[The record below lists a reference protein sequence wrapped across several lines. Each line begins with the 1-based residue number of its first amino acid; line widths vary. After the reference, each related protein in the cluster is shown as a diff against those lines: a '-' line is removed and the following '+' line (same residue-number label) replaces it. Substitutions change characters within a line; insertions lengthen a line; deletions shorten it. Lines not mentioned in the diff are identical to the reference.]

1 MKSDAFIQL
10 ALDTLSC
17 SQKELAV
24 RLKVSPAQIS
34 KWKKGEYMSLEME
47 EKLQAIVNIKHYD
60 PEFVLW
66 AGSLDSAAKW
76 EKLIHYLADISNE
89 NSETGYSTEP
99 LNDDMGVLCWN
110 TFYVLREMG
119 VTISKVFPQ
128 ELDVDYQDEEADDN
142 ELWDLIENS
151 PHASTIYKIYRS
163 LNDVYGFYAAYIE
176 QLVND
181 EELSFFDTPADN
193 IEPCLMSLAACKISV
208 DPLFAP
214 KFGVFRSRIIKDY
227 EEWLSFVKEKAF
239 RAGVPLGAELLGMIY
254 NSHDALGHE
263 AEAESLGFNSSRIH
277 PDIYMNELLVGMRL
291 IHQVLPVIMKKLG
304 IDEEFRLDE
313 SEFHL
318 GGK

>member
-66 AGSLDSAAKW
+66 AGSLESAEKW
-76 EKLIHYLADISNE
+76 EKLIHYLADIAND
-89 NSETGYSTEP
+89 NSETGYCTEP
-99 LNDDMGVLCWN
+99 LNDDMDVLCWN
-110 TFYVLREMG
+110 TFHVLREMG
-119 VTISKVFPQ
+119 VMIPKVFPQ
-128 ELDVDYQDEEADDN
+128 ELDVDYQNEDVDSN
-142 ELWDLIENS
+142 ELWNLIENS
-151 PHASTIYKIYRS
+151 LHASTIYKIYNS

-176 QLVND
+176 HLVND
-181 EELSFFDTPADN
+181 DELNLFDTPAGN
-193 IEPCLMSLAACKISV
+193 IEPCLMSLAACKIDV
-208 DPLFAP
+208 DPQFAP
-214 KFGVFRSRIIKDY
+214 KFGMFKSRIVKDY
-227 EEWLSFVKEKAF
+227 EEWLTFVKERAF
-239 RAGVPLGAELLGMIY
+239 RSGVPLGAELLGMIY

-263 AEAESLGFNSSRIH
+263 AEAESLGFNSSRVH